1 MDLDASHDEKAAA
14 AMAALRAF
22 NIEAFTLLALALL
35 VTALRSYVRISTVGL
50 RNLWA
55 DDYLVLLA
63 AVSCEQPGILCDLLT
78 QTGRL
83 LYRNWVG
90 ILCWQHCEGY
100 GEQLHDRCPAGGLA
114 AR

>member
-1 MDLDASHDEKAAA
+1 MDSGTSHDEAAAA

-35 VTALRSYVRISTVGL
+35 VTALRSYVRISTVGWK
-50 RNLWA
+50 NLWA

-63 AVSCEQPGILCDLLT
+63 AVSFEHPGILYDSLT

-83 LYRNWVG
+83 LHRDWVG
-90 ILCWQHCEGY
+90 VFCWQHCQGN
-100 GEQLHDRCPAGGLA
+100 GKQLHDRCPASGSA

>member
-1 MDLDASHDEKAAA
+1 MDVNAHHDQEAAA
-14 AMAALRAF
+14 AMASLRAF

-63 AVSCEQPGILCDLLT
+63 AVSFSWKFFG
-78 QTGRL
+78 
-83 LYRNWVG
+83 
-90 ILCWQHCEGY
+90 
-100 GEQLHDRCPAGGLA
+100 A
-114 AR
+114 

>member
-1 MDLDASHDEKAAA
+1 MDSSASQDEKAAA

-35 VTALRSYVRISTVGL
+35 ITGLRSYVRISTVGFK
-50 RNLWA
+50 NLWA

-63 AVSCEQPGILCDLLT
+63 AVSFEQLKILCDSLT

-83 LYRNWVG
+83 LSRNWLG
-90 ILCWQHCEGY
+90 ILCWQHCQGN

>member
-1 MDLDASHDEKAAA
+1 MDSSASQDEKVAA

-35 VTALRSYVRISTVGL
+35 ITGLRTYVRISTVGFK
-50 RNLWA
+50 NLWA

-63 AVSCEQPGILCDLLT
+63 AVSFEQLGILCDYLT

-83 LYRNWVG
+83 LGRNWLG
-90 ILCWQHCEGY
+90 IFCW
-100 GEQLHDRCPAGGLA
+100 
-114 AR
+114 